1 LLCTSVSVIVAVAK
15 KNDDVSDSFDM
26 ISLLLNVV
34 EAPCKQKD
42 MIQDIQQ
49 ERARETTLS
58 KDGQS

>member
-1 LLCTSVSVIVAVAK
+1 VAVAK

-34 EAPCKQKD
+34 EAPCKRKD